1 MGHASRVNPPADG
14 ESLATF
20 VGANWDLYARKWNAA
35 DATGSKHGWNWPA
48 FLIGPIWIIYRKMY
62 KNAAILVGFYFLLG
76 ILEAM
81 GVPAG
86 LTGIMQLAV
95 AITVAMFANHGY
107 RQFVE
112 ERVAQ
117 IARTTQESALKAELA
132 RQGGTNMGG
141 AIGFAVA
148 MFVLFVFGVLAE
160 SL

>member
-1 MGHASRVNPPADG
+1 MNQASRNSAPADG
-14 ESLATF
+14 ESLAAF
-20 VGANWDLYARKWNAA
+20 VGPNWDVYARKWNAA
-35 DATGSKHGWNWPA
+35 DATGKQHGWNWPA

-76 ILEAM
+76 ILEGM

-86 LTGIMQLAV
+86 LTGAV
-95 AITVAMFANHGY
+95 QIAAIVAVAMFANHGY

-117 IARTTQESALKAELA
+117 VTRTTREAALKAELV
-132 RQGGTNMGG
+132 RQGGTNMAG

-148 MFVLFVFGVLAE
+148 MFVLVVVGAVLE